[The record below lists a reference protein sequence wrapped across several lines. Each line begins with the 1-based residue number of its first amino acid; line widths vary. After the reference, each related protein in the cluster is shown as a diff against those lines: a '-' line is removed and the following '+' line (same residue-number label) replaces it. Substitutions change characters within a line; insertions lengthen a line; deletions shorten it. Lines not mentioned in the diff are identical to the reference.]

1 MGGWSPRQD
10 STARLAGAGRAS
22 RRRKNRKG
30 CAAQGSTA
38 GVRYESEKNGKQGLG
53 AASFPFGAAQ
63 HRISQLDAAAG
74 EILSWRQLRHTT
86 RSAPL

>member
-1 MGGWSPRQD
+1 
-10 STARLAGAGRAS
+10 
-22 RRRKNRKG
+22 
-30 CAAQGSTA
+30 
-38 GVRYESEKNGKQGLG
+38 VRYESEKNGKQGLG